1 MATYRNREELRKEL
15 QRERPKKEI
24 ILSLSRQT
32 FYSLLTEFPEFW
44 KPYVVCI
51 YLSPTPISINCLT
64 QSCIKLE
71 QDINLILENN
81 STFNAALQDWTNKWV
96 PIILEYS
103 MSLSGRKATLA
114 TEIRKDSEGVFF
126 LHHIYTFIAI

>member
-32 FYSLLTEFPEFW
+32 FYSRKAEVLSEANDVCVASLLTKFPEFW

-64 QSCIKLE
+64 QSCILMLSLNR
-71 QDINLILENN
+71 ILI
-81 STFNAALQDWTNKWV
+81 
-96 PIILEYS
+96 
-103 MSLSGRKATLA
+103 
-114 TEIRKDSEGVFF
+114 
-126 LHHIYTFIAI
+126 